1 MIGMIGMNIRTRTFS
16 RILGLVLIAGIS
28 TAASCAPVTLRQAQD
43 SFNTG
48 IEGMSSLPRGRAF
61 GDNLTP
67 ADVLK
72 LPETHFRRT
81 LDLIQKG
88 DLVSDS
94 SQPAHLRYAAL
105 LLQSYSHYSL
115 YRLSPAGDPEEETHR
130 KEAATIVDKS
140 AGPAPF
146 EKLYAEI
153 PPEKK
158 PIVRRENALFLVL
171 HLLVR
176 AEDHLRRFERDS
188 KNRADMG
195 KVFQLYQKLLADGVG
210 LLGTTTADSTSEIYV
225 ASPVAEYVVLVLCDL
240 AQVAFTALEASDI
253 PPASPAQKTAAN
265 GIGGQVDAA
274 AAWILRK
281 GRPVPL
287 ASLKDSHPRLYQR
300 CQTLLGIANGLFG
313 GTVTDLPH

>member
-1 MIGMIGMNIRTRTFS
+1 MIGMNGMNFRTRTLAS
-16 RILGLVLIAGIS
+16 ILGLVLLAGLS
-28 TAASCAPVTLRQAQD
+28 SAASCAPVTLRQAQD

-61 GDNLTP
+61 GDNLAP

-81 LDLIQKG
+81 LDLIQNG
-88 DLVSDS
+88 DLVGDT

-153 PPEKK
+153 PPDKK
-158 PIVRRENALFLVL
+158 AIVRRETALFLVL
-171 HLLVR
+171 HILVR

-188 KNRADMG
+188 KNRAEMG
-195 KVFQLYQKLLADGVG
+195 KVFKLYQKLLADGVG
-210 LLGTTTADSTSEIYV
+210 LLGTASADSTSEIHV

-240 AQVAFTALEASDI
+240 AQLAFTVLEASDI
-253 PPASPAQKTAAN
+253 APLSDPQKTAAN

-281 GRPVPL
+281 PPPVSL
-287 ASLKDSHPRLYQR
+287 ASLKDPYPRLYGR
-300 CQTLLGIANGLFG
+300 CQALLGIANGLFAG
-313 GTVTDLPH
+313 VVTELPH